1 MKIKSF
7 LKLKDSETA
16 SVTGLNTYLEEL
28 SEACRF
34 RRWFFGSMHLDK
46 YISNSHVAVYYNVI
60 NTITGEVQ
68 RYKINPSLLT
78 DFLFCGIAFVPAM
91 EYNYNNNYLR

>member
-1 MKIKSF
+1 MLEGASNLERLNCVVDYVVTHEPPMKIQSF

-60 NTITGEVQ
+60 NAVTGEVQ
-68 RYKINPSLLT
+68 R
-78 DFLFCGIAFVPAM
+78 
-91 EYNYNNNYLR
+91 